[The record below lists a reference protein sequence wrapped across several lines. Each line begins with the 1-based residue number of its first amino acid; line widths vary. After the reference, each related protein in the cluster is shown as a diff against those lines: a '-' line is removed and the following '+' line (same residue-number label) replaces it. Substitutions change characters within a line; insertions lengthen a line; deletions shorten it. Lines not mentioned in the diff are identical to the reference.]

1 MSALHYLMSG
11 IGMTAFSFRAR
22 SAQKTPR
29 CPLIES
35 LIVVQEMEGS
45 SP

>member
-11 IGMTAFSFRAR
+11 IVMTVLSLRAR